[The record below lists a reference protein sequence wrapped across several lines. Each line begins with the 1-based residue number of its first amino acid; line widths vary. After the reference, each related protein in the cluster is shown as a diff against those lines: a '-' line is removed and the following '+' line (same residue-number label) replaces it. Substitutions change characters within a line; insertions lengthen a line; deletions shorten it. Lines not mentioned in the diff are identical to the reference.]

1 MEVTGFYYKPGM
13 EELIK
18 QAYAGGRGALVAS
31 LTENQQSERKVAEEL
46 GFVKIGEYK
55 NDYVHHVNDK
65 YTVALYV
72 LDLKQP
78 GKQKPPPEV
87 KPVPVVVPPPAV
99 APVPLV
105 QQPMYVAPVVA
116 QAPVER
122 PVKEYMEA
130 FPGNLAE
137 YKAIMHDALKE
148 PPNKYAWGGQKAVA
162 NLNIGLGGN
171 NANPA
176 PDKAPPKENP
186 IRAAV
191 VEPAPKPVEQIPAFD
206 ENAWNAQ
213 QQQLIADNKPKRK
226 PRAKA
231 KKI

>member
-1 MEVTGFYYKPGM
+1 MEVTGFYSKSGM
-13 EELIK
+13 QEIIK
-18 QAYAGGRGALVAS
+18 QAYDGGRGALVAS
-31 LTENQQSERKVAEEL
+31 LTENQVSERKVAEEL

-55 NDYVHHVNDK
+55 NDYVHHVNDR

-78 GKQKPPPEV
+78 GKLKPPPEV
-87 KPVPVVVPPPAV
+87 KPIPVVVPPPAV
-99 APVPLV
+99 APMPLV
-105 QQPMYVAPVVA
+105 QQPVYVAPVALQVPPA
-116 QAPVER
+116 APRPEVRNHLADYQAVM
-122 PVKEYMEA
+122 Y
-130 FPGNLAE
+130 
-137 YKAIMHDALKE
+137 DALKE
-148 PPNKYAWGGQKAVA
+148 PPNKYAWGGQKVVA

-176 PDKAPPKENP
+176 PDKAPPKEDP
-186 IRAAV
+186 IRPAV
-191 VEPAPKPVEQIPAFD
+191 ANIVAPAPKAVEEIPAFD

-226 PRAKA
+226 PRAKV